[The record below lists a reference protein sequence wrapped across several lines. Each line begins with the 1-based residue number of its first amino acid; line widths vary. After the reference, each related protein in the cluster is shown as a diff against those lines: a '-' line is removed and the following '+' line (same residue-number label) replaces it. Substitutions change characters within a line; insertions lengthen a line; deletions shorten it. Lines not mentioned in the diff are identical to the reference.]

1 MIGALLRMTRA
12 DVLER
17 TRRFGFFVVLA
28 ACVYAANGFMPPND
42 SSYATFRLD
51 LHRGVYNSA
60 WVGSLTAVL
69 TALFLSLV
77 GFYLVKN
84 AVERDRQTRVGEI
97 LAATPLT
104 RLRYTLGK
112 TFANFTMLA
121 VMTLVVAV
129 SAGITQIVRA
139 EDTHLA
145 PGALFAPF
153 VFITLPVMLVTAAVA
168 VLFETTPWLRG
179 GFGNVVYYFVWT
191 AQLALGMARPGGIK
205 GPGNDLFGTG
215 LVVPDMIAAC
225 RAAFPS
231 TDIET
236 FAMGIN
242 IRPDGVFSLTT
253 FRWEGIAWTPEVIL
267 PRALWVALALA
278 IAALAALPFDRFDPA
293 RGRGLRRARRSGAP
307 AQAVATA
314 GIAPSAPGGAVAASP
329 APVPHLGPLPADARG
344 AAFARLVACTAA
356 EVKLAL
362 RGQSRWWTIGWA
374 VLAALALF
382 LPYEGARL
390 RAFPLL
396 WIWPV
401 LLWSPMGTRETR
413 HGTDAVLF
421 ASPHPLGVQLSAV
434 WLAGFLIA
442 AATGLPIAARFALA
456 GDAPALFAWA
466 VGAAF
471 IPSLALALGVWTG
484 SSRAFEAFYTL
495 FWYSG
500 PLQPI
505 PPIDFMGI
513 SRAAVSGGT
522 PIVFAVAT
530 AVLLAL
536 AFAGRRRQLQR

>member
-1 MIGALLRMTRA
+1 VIGALLRMTRA

-42 SSYATFRLD
+42 STYATFRLD

-60 WVGSLTAVL
+60 WVGSLTAIL
-69 TALFLSLV
+69 TAMFLSLV

-84 AVERDRQTRVGEI
+84 AVDGDRRTRVGEI

-104 RLRYTLGK
+104 RLRYVLGK
-112 TFANFTMLA
+112 TFSNFVLLA

-129 SAGITQIVRA
+129 SSGITQLVRA

-145 PGALFAPF
+145 PGPLIAPF
-153 VFITLPVMLVTAAVA
+153 LFITLPVMLVTAAVA

-179 GFGNVVYYFVWT
+179 GFGNVAYYFLWT
-191 AQLALGMARPGGIK
+191 AQLAVGMARPGGIK

-231 TDIET
+231 TDVEQ
-236 FAMGIN
+236 FAMGLN
-242 IRPDGVFSLTT
+242 VRSEGVWSLTT

-267 PRALWVALALA
+267 PRALWVAGALA

-293 RGRGLRRARRSGAP
+293 RGRGRAARTKKARGR
-307 AQAVATA
+307 TA
-314 GIAPSAPGGAVAASP
+314 ESPAVAAAAITP
-329 APVPHLGPLPADARG
+329 ATGPATTTAHLPPLAPEARG
-344 AAFARLVACTAA
+344 TLPARLVACVSA

-362 RGQSRWWTIGWA
+362 RGQNRWWYLGWIVMAAFA
-374 VLAALALF
+374 VF
-382 LPYEGARL
+382 LPLEAARARVL
-390 RAFPLL
+390 PLL

-401 LLWSPMGTRETR
+401 LAWSSMGTREAR

-421 ASPHPLGVQLSAV
+421 SSPHPLGIQLLAV
-434 WLAGFLIA
+434 WLAGVLIA
-442 AATGLPIAARFALA
+442 MAAGLPLLARFAIA
-456 GDAPALFAWA
+456 GDGAGCLAWL

-471 IPSLALALGVWTG
+471 IPALALALGVWTG
-484 SSRAFEAFYTL
+484 TSRTFEAVYTL
-495 FWYSG
+495 LWYAG
-500 PLQPI
+500 PLQTDSPV
-505 PPIDFMGI
+505 DFAGASAAMVARGLPVTFAI
-513 SRAAVSGGT
+513 AAAVL
-522 PIVFAVAT
+522 V
-530 AVLLAL
+530 AL
-536 AFAGRRRQLQR
+536 AFAGRQRRLGR